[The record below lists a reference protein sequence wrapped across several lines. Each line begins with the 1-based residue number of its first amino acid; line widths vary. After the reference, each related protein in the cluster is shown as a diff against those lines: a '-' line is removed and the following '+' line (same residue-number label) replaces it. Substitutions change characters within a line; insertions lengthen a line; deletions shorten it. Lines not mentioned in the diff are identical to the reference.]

1 MEILESVSLDK
12 ILAELDE
19 MMKQKQKESDEIRK
33 EFLDGEMNMRM
44 YMRKFTEVRREYHLI
59 EEMRSRVKNQKG

>member
-19 MMKQKQKESDEIRK
+19 MMKQKQRESDEIRK
-33 EFLDGEMNMRM
+33 QFFDGEMNMRV
-44 YMRKFTEVRREYHLI
+44 YMRKFTEVRREYHLF